1 MSPKRVSEKTLEL
14 NICAEV
20 LQHIRGM
27 PGCQRAFWISMK
39 QQQEAKLGID
49 ELVSNVPAG
58 LHLALQFKAPRPEP
72 PDQIPYRFT
81 INDRQNSN
89 LLRLASIRPDAV
101 YYIFPH
107 YNTFTKMRL
116 HSPTLLRDTWALK
129 VVNLRGMPRSTNS
142 MGTHVVNTDP
152 PNALVLSEPMQ
163 LEIANITEVIEGLF
177 SRDYPPLESRLIS
190 HTALK
195 EWLYDLIREAQE
207 NTYVI
212 GQRLRGFSTFC
223 VS

>member
-14 NICAEV
+14 NICAEI
-20 LQHIRGM
+20 LQRIRGM
-27 PGCQRAFWISMK
+27 PGCKQAFWIGMK

-49 ELVSNVPAG
+49 ELISSVPAG
-58 LHLALQFKAPRPEP
+58 LHLALQFKAPSPKS

-81 INDRQNSN
+81 INDRQNGN
-89 LLRLASIRPDAV
+89 LLRLASSRPDAV

-116 HSPTLLRDTWALK
+116 HSPTLLRDTWVLK
-129 VVNLRGMPRSTNS
+129 VDNLRGMPKSTNS
-142 MGTHVVNTDP
+142 MGTHVVKTDP
-152 PNALVLSEPMQ
+152 PNALVLSEPTE
-163 LEIANITEVIEGLF
+163 LEIANITNVIEDLF
-177 SRDYPPLESRLIS
+177 GRDYPPLEGRLIS
-190 HTALK
+190 HTTLK
-195 EWLYDLIREAQE
+195 EWLNDLIREAQE

-223 VS
+223 IS